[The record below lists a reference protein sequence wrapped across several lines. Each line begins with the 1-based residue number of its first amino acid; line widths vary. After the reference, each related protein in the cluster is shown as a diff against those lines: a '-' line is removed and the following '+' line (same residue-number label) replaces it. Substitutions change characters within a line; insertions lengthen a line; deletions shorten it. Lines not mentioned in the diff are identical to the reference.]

1 MVIVHYEMQLK
12 RSLYEVLKILNISL
26 MDKTHLRDLFD
37 MTIFNDVKNDYH
49 HFKALFDYNYYVH
62 FYWTLMI

>member
-1 MVIVHYEMQLK
+1 MKLEKTYCLVVIVHYEMQLK

-37 MTIFNDVKNDYH
+37 MTIFNDVK
-49 HFKALFDYNYYVH
+49 K
-62 FYWTLMI
+62 

>member
-1 MVIVHYEMQLK
+1 MNAILILISFAVITYCLVVIVHYEMQLK

-37 MTIFNDVKNDYH
+37 MTIFNDVK
-49 HFKALFDYNYYVH
+49 KRLSP
-62 FYWTLMI
+62 L

>member
-1 MVIVHYEMQLK
+1 MNAILILISFAVITYCLVVIVHYEMQLK

-37 MTIFNDVKNDYH
+37 MTIFNDVK
-49 HFKALFDYNYYVH
+49 KRLS
-62 FYWTLMI
+62 LL